1 MLARSENRHRKPRI
15 NGPGEH
21 SNICMQIFFLMAISG
36 EFSMGRIDGHLQKM
50 RGRVGYRSASVPQ
63 RRYLMRYLAIN
74 CNPHQP
80 PQSGTRISLPRSSAA
95 ARLVPVAAS
104 AAPLQRPRPQHRGP
118 KRHRAAL
125 LPRKPLLTVPQHVN
139 IFYVQA
145 SACVQSNTF

>member
-15 NGPGEH
+15 NGSGEH

-80 PQSGTRISLPRSSAA
+80 PQSGTRIHSRAHLLLR
-95 ARLVPVAAS
+95 AS
-104 AAPLQRPRPQHRGP
+104 FLSPP
-118 KRHRAAL
+118 L
-125 LPRKPLLTVPQHVN
+125 LPRC
-139 IFYVQA
+139 
-145 SACVQSNTF
+145 SAHGRNTAAPSGIELRCSHENLYLPFHST